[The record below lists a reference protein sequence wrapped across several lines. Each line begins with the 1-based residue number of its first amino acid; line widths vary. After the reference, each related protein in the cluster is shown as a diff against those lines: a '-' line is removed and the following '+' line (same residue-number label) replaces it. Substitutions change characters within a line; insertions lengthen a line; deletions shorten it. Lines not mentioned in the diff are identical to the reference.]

1 MSDLGSRIRQRR
13 AQLALSQARLA
24 QAAGITASAVSQIE
38 SGAIRTL
45 KDETLDRLAC
55 ALQTTP
61 LELMAGLSPAPELA
75 ADEQQLIDM
84 YRALPAPLRA
94 VALRLL
100 KALP

>member
-13 AQLALSQARLA
+13 ARLALSQARLA

-38 SGAIRTL
+38 SGTIRAL

-61 LELMAGLSPAPELA
+61 LELMAGLSPVSELA
-75 ADEQQLIDM
+75 ADEQQLIEM
-84 YRALPAPLRA
+84 YRALSTPLRA